1 MDFLKKDFIFKDV
14 NKLKG
19 VGTQLSK
26 YLKNK
31 GIEKIKDIILN
42 LPYSETDRSK
52 LVKLNNLEID
62 KGEPLKGKLLIQMF
76 EKSSLRTRLSF
87 YLAIKQLGGSTLTL
101 RPDELHLAKG
111 GESIQDTA
119 KILSNF
125 GNAFML
131 RTDSDKKLEEFEK
144 YLSIPIINGL
154 SPSSHPTQILSDIFT
169 VEEIKNKP
177 ISNLKITWIGDSNNV
192 LNSLIAASIKFSFKL
207 NIGCPTKYQP
217 SKIIMKYI
225 KSNNNK
231 IRILHDPKKAAKG
244 ADVIFSDKVISMNDK
259 VNKSKKLG
267 QFKKFKINKKL
278 MSLAKKNCIFLHC
291 LPRGKEVEEDV
302 FLSKQSKVWQQ
313 ALNRV
318 HVQKSILLYCFGKLR

>member
-1 MDFLKKDFIFKDV
+1 MKNFLNLKDIPLRDLKKILADAKKRK
-14 NKLKG
+14 KLRK
-19 VGTQLSK
+19 
-26 YLKNK
+26 
-31 GIEKIKDIILN
+31 
-42 LPYSETDRSK
+42 K
-52 LVKLNNLEID
+52 LDNLEVD
-62 KGEPLKGKLLIQMF
+62 KGAPLRGKLLIQMF

-101 RPDELHLAKG
+101 RPDELHLSKG

-131 RTDSDKKLEEFEK
+131 RTSDDKKLEEFKK

-169 VEEIKNKP
+169 IEEIKRKP
-177 ISNLKITWIGDSNNV
+177 ISSLNITWIGDSNNV
-192 LNSLIAASIKFSFKL
+192 LNSLISSSIKFLFKL
-207 NIGCPTKYQP
+207 NIGCPTKYKP
-217 SKIIMKYI
+217 SKKIMKYI
-225 KSNNNK
+225 ENNK
-231 IRILHDPKKAAKG
+231 NKIFFFDDAKKAAKG

-259 VNKSKKLG
+259 VDKLKKLS
-267 QFKKFKINKKL
+267 QFKEFKINKKL
-278 MSLAKKNCIFLHC
+278 MSFAKKDCIFLHC
-291 LPRGKEVEEDV
+291 LPRGEEVDDNV

-318 HVQKSILLYCFGKLR
+318 HVQKSILLYCLGKLR